1 MAYGF
6 FIQGCP
12 TCGRKVQIRL
22 DYLGKYVTCH
32 HCGAAFL
39 AFGEDRSA
47 ANDDPLP
54 EASRPNFSLK
64 STWQIE
70 RSVAWPFGPEDF

>member
-1 MAYGF
+1 MAYGY

-39 AFGEDRSA
+39 AFGDERPEMT
-47 ANDDPLP
+47 NDAVS
-54 EASRPNFSLK
+54 ETARPSFSLK
-64 STWQIE
+64 NVWRTG
-70 RSVAWPFGPEDF
+70 RSVAWPFGPDEI

>member
-1 MAYGF
+1 MAYGY

-39 AFGEDRSA
+39 AFGENR
-47 ANDDPLP
+47 P
-54 EASRPNFSLK
+54 EKGDGNRPVPGHTIALK
-64 STWQIE
+64 KTWQSE
-70 RSVAWPFGPEDF
+70 HMAVWPFGPEET